1 MLKKQNKIL
10 LIGTILNTIIG
21 LIGLL
26 GIFYTLYQFVGVVP
40 SDVDLELTMEVV
52 ETGFLVLLMKTG
64 ILLMCLLS
72 IISTIFS
79 SVGFIHKNKSL
90 MLISIIFN
98 IINFIILIFFGPSNI
113 LVWSIGTLLSI
124 ILMIIGYIKE
134 NKK

>member
-52 ETGFLVLLMKTG
+52 EAGVLASLMQTG

-90 MLISIIFN
+90 MLISIIFS
-98 IINFIILIFFGPSNI
+98 IINFIILIFFGPSNN
-113 LVWSIGTLLSI
+113 LLWSIGTLLSI